1 MAGDLIAPKSRSLA
15 DTYSLPK
22 AHKAEVMIKTGLLAP
37 ERTVPFV
44 IEHESTNGRP
54 APGLLISWYQEN
66 TDYIEQKLLEHGA
79 ILFRGFDIN
88 TPAAFA
94 RLTRSIA
101 PGLLDCLDD
110 NGPRTKITSGIYTST
125 EYPAEYQLSMH
136 SEYAYSHKF
145 PARLFFCCIVE
156 PGNGG
161 QTPLADNRRIL
172 KKLDPAI
179 VDEFRTKRIK
189 YVRNLHAGNGF
200 GPSWQA
206 AFQTSDRTLVE
217 QYCRDMSIDH
227 EWKADGGLRLENTFE
242 SVITHPRTG
251 EEVWFNQ
258 APQFHPSDYPTHIC
272 ESLLNS
278 YRGKEDELPQTSFF
292 GDNSPIPLSKL
303 KRIRETMFGE
313 ATVSP
318 WRQGDVVM
326 LDNVLVCHGRMPFS
340 GQRKILLAM
349 ANN

>member
-1 MAGDLIAPKSRSLA
+1 
-15 DTYSLPK
+15 
-22 AHKAEVMIKTGLLAP
+22 MIKTGLLAP
-37 ERTVPFV
+37 ERSVPFV
-44 IEHESTNGRP
+44 IEYDNGSPES
-54 APGLLISWYQEN
+54 GLLTSWYKDN
-66 TDYIEQKLLEHGA
+66 TDFIEQKLVEHGA

-88 TPAAFA
+88 TPGAFA
-94 RLTRSIA
+94 RLTRSIVPKLA
-101 PGLLDCLDD
+101 DCLDD

-145 PARLFFCCIVE
+145 PARLYFCCIVE
-156 PGNGG
+156 PGHGG
-161 QTPLADNRRIL
+161 ATPLADNRRIL

-179 VDEFRTKRIK
+179 VEQFKTKRIK

-200 GPSWQA
+200 GLSWQA
-206 AFQTSDRTLVE
+206 AFQTTDKAVVE
-217 QYCRDMSIDH
+217 KYCRDMSIDY

-258 APQFHPSDYPTHIC
+258 APQFHPSDYPTHIY
-272 ESLLNS
+272 ESLIDS
-278 YRGKEDELPQTSFF
+278 YRGKEHELPQTSFF
-292 GDNSPIPLSKL
+292 GDDSPIDIASL
-303 KRIRETMFGE
+303 KHIRDTMFSE

-326 LDNVLVCHGRMPFS
+326 IDNVLVCHGRMPYS
-340 GQRKILLAM
+340 GPRKILLAM
-349 ANN
+349 TDN

>member
-1 MAGDLIAPKSRSLA
+1 
-15 DTYSLPK
+15 
-22 AHKAEVMIKTGLLAP
+22 MIKTGQLDP
-37 ERTVPFV
+37 EHSVPFV
-44 IEHESTNGRP
+44 VEYASGNGQP
-54 APGLLISWYQEN
+54 EPGLLPSWYNDNQ
-66 TDYIEQKLLEHGA
+66 DLIEQKLLEHGA

-94 RLTRSIA
+94 RTTRAIA

-145 PARLFFCCIVE
+145 PSRLFFCCIVE
-156 PGNGG
+156 PGQGG
-161 QTPLADNRRIL
+161 ETPLADNRKIL
-172 KKLDPAI
+172 KKLDPEI
-179 VDEFRTKRIK
+179 VEEFRTKRIK
-189 YVRNLHAGNGF
+189 YLRNLHGGNGF
-200 GPSWQA
+200 GLSWQA
-206 AFQTSDRTLVE
+206 AFQTNDKSVVE
-217 QYCRDMSIDH
+217 DYCRDMSIDY

-258 APQFHPSDYPTHIC
+258 APQFHPSDYPTDIY
-272 ESLLNS
+272 ESLMDS
-278 YRGKEDELPQTSFF
+278 YRGNEDELPQTSLF
-292 GDNSPIPLSKL
+292 GDNTQIDISKL
-303 KRIRETMFGE
+303 KHIREAMFKE
-313 ATVSP
+313 APVNP

-326 LDNVLVCHGRMPFS
+326 IDNVLVCHGRMPFS

-349 ANN
+349 AGN